1 MADLLF
7 TWGPDYVAN
16 LLASTNSKRP
26 KKDAQ
31 DAVFNKIPT
40 LEYLNSKGKVMLD
53 GGASI
58 IVPLEVASNDN
69 AGFYAGYDP
78 LPITPTEHLTAAQYT
93 WKQAQ
98 SPVTISGREADI
110 QNRGESAMIN
120 LVSSK
125 QRNTEKS
132 LKNVINQKLHS
143 ASNAS
148 KEITSLRTL
157 IDATST
163 IGDINSTNNS
173 YWQSLVT
180 TGGVFASTGVANW
193 RTHVNTLKLRGGNP
207 DMAITT
213 QTIHEAYEAT
223 MTPQIRYTSLDKG
236 DTRFKDIEF
245 GSTMIRFDDQCQ
257 SGVTYFLDSDILSLY
272 VHENRNFTYNEFV
285 RPPDQDAKVSQY
297 LVALE
302 LGTSN
307 RRLLGKVTTQS

>member
-1 MADLLF
+1 MADLTF

-16 LLASTNSKRP
+16 LLATTNSKRP

-40 LEYLNSKGKVMLD
+40 FEYLNSKGRVMLD
-53 GGASI
+53 GGAT
-58 IVPLEVASNDN
+58 IVLPLEIAKNSNS
-69 AGFYAGYDP
+69 GFYEGYDL
-78 LPITPTEHLTAAQYT
+78 LPITPTEHLTAAQYK

-98 SPVTISGREADI
+98 SPVSISGREADI

-120 LVSSK
+120 LVTSK

-132 LKNVINQKLHS
+132 LRDTINQKLHG
-143 ASNAS
+143 ASNTS
-148 KEITSLRTL
+148 KEITSLATL

-163 IGDINSTNNS
+163 IGDINSTANS

-193 RTHVNTLKLRGGNP
+193 RTHANTLKNRGGNP
-207 DMAITT
+207 DMIITT
-213 QTIHEAYEAT
+213 QTVHEAYEAT
-223 MTPQIRYTSLDKG
+223 MTPQIRYASLDKG
-236 DTRFKDIEF
+236 DSRFKDIEF
-245 GSTMIRFDDQCQ
+245 GSSLVRFDDQCA
-257 SGVTYFLDSDILSLY
+257 SGVSYFLDSDVLHLFL
-272 VHENRNFTYNEFV
+272 HENRNFVYNEFV
-285 RPPDQDAKVSQY
+285 RPPEQDAKVSQY